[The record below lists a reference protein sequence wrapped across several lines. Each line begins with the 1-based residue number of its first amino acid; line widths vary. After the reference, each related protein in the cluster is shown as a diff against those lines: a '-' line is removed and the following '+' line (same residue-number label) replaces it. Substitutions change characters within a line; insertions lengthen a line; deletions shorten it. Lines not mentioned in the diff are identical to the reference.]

1 MLIGIRPELTI
12 ILTLKSI
19 NKLCKPIVIRLAN
32 ASFQIQSQAAVVL
45 GLACRVPNWY
55 SVPSGRILKRRNIY
69 SCTRTL
75 RDALQNGDL
84 VRRS

>member
-32 ASFQIQSQAAVVL
+32 ASFQIKSQAAVVL

-55 SVPSGRILKRRNIY
+55 SVAGVAVREPSVMHCKMATWY
-69 SCTRTL
+69 
-75 RDALQNGDL
+75 AGDN
-84 VRRS
+84 